1 MTFKAFNHETSIVVS
16 KSNFTCLHEQYVPI
30 NGRYIFQSANFE
42 MIYTSRLVKM
52 NRIGCV
58 IPNMIQLFVRSKTF
72 DTPCLWSKLNVEITK
87 RVECILFLL
96 LYYILCRPTAVF
108 HFGFGLTKQ
117 CLGGC
122 YV

>member
-1 MTFKAFNHETSIVVS
+1 MH
-16 KSNFTCLHEQYVPI
+16 
-30 NGRYIFQSANFE
+30 
-42 MIYTSRLVKM
+42 
-52 NRIGCV
+52 RIGCV

>member
-30 NGRYIFQSANFE
+30 NARYLYIFSLLFSNA
-42 MIYTSRLVKM
+42 SRLVKI

>member
-30 NGRYIFQSANFE
+30 NARYIYIYIYIY
-42 MIYTSRLVKM
+42 IYTSRLVKI

>member
-1 MTFKAFNHETSIVVS
+1 MH
-16 KSNFTCLHEQYVPI
+16 
-30 NGRYIFQSANFE
+30 
-42 MIYTSRLVKM
+42 
-52 NRIGCV
+52 RIGCV

-117 CLGGC
+117 CLGGLLC
-122 YV
+122 MMLHLANNILVQLRIIIFFSKMASSKLFLVYILYIYKPNA